1 MQDQVDSLN
10 QVAYQKNDYN
20 YEVIIT
26 DDYAY
31 PIGTPPDLD
40 TNYFYKNEYHNSFG
54 NWQMHLD
61 WGECLSNEGWIWWPS
76 EQFCTAG
83 DFTGPYDGN
92 WNAVNFDMCPDEQ
105 AVENYLSM
113 GLILGQEAREN
124 LAGQSTV
131 THNGDEVT
139 LQLSPTLQSYLQ
151 MRKARLQTAV
161 HNRS

>member
-1 MQDQVDSLN
+1 
-10 QVAYQKNDYN
+10 
-20 YEVIIT
+20 
-26 DDYAY
+26 
-31 PIGTPPDLD
+31 
-40 TNYFYKNEYHNSFG
+40 
-54 NWQMHLD
+54 
-61 WGECLSNEGWIWWPS
+61 
-76 EQFCTAG
+76 
-83 DFTGPYDGN
+83 
-92 WNAVNFDMCPDEQ
+92 MCPDEQ